1 MEHLLQKSKC
11 CIFHNIF
18 KYMIFQ
24 RRQKELL
31 WSKWLISHHTCKRF
45 NTCDNLQ
52 DFANQAE
59 SIFRGSER
67 HTDLDKAYSRL
78 VRTIFDNINRISED
92 HPKTPREVI
101 MMGRPNTVFVS
112 YKIGISPK

>member
-1 MEHLLQKSKC
+1 MAVLHWFYCKC
-11 CIFHNIF
+11 
-18 KYMIFQ
+18 
-24 RRQKELL
+24 
-31 WSKWLISHHTCKRF
+31 F
-45 NTCDNLQ
+45 NTCHQ

-101 MMGRPNTVFVS
+101 MMGRLNMVLDMRKLVFRDCEQQRCRPAYAYAQS
-112 YKIGISPK
+112 DYLLSRKP

>member
-1 MEHLLQKSKC
+1 MLIRRVNHKQNNVIMMYCNHKC
-11 CIFHNIF
+11 KC
-18 KYMIFQ
+18 
-24 RRQKELL
+24 
-31 WSKWLISHHTCKRF
+31 F
-45 NTCDNLQ
+45 NRNVLQ

-101 MMGRPNTVFVS
+101 MMGRSNTVFVS
-112 YKIGISPK
+112 YKNGISPK